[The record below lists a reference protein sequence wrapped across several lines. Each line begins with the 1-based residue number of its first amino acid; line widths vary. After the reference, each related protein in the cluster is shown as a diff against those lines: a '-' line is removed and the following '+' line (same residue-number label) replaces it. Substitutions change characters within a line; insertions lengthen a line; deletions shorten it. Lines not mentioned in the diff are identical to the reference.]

1 MGGATTQLVTSG
13 VRPGGT
19 VLIYGAL
26 SGPTL
31 TLNTF
36 DIFLRKR
43 LEVPCSPAL
52 ECKSSAEC
60 LRSTTRSLPGAW
72 SIHNINPEV
81 DTTVLHTCAGI
92 HAACVAGWTGGEP
105 GGHACCSVGADGG
118 WHAQALLRLATEHG
132 SP

>member
-1 MGGATTQLVTSG
+1 MGGASTQLVTSG

-52 ECKSSAEC
+52 GVMRECRVLGKPKYMHVQRLTNPALARVSARLACMHARGPVQEPGWVQLAVLSVCETLARSSAWPC
-60 LRSTTRSLPGAW
+60 LSCFGRKS
-72 SIHNINPEV
+72 
-81 DTTVLHTCAGI
+81 TVLH
-92 HAACVAGWTGGEP
+92 
-105 GGHACCSVGADGG
+105 
-118 WHAQALLRLATEHG
+118 
-132 SP
+132 